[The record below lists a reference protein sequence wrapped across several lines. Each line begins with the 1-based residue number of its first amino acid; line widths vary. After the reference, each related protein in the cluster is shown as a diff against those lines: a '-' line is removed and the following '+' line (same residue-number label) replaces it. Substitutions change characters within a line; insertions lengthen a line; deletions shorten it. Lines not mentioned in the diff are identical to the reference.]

1 MIKFSSKQILV
12 LHICALI
19 VVCSMFIAFRINDRS
34 SDVVNASNIREY
46 KVYTLYSNA
55 TSIAK
60 HGIDFKVYS
69 VEVDN
74 TTVKYLGDDFMIT
87 AANSQMIVEWADDTV
102 EVYNNASLLKRGR

>member
-1 MIKFSSKQILV
+1 MIKFLSKRILV
-12 LHICALI
+12 LHTCALI
-19 VVCSMFIAFRINDRS
+19 VACSIFMACRIKDKP
-34 SDVVNASNIREY
+34 SDVVNASNVREY

-87 AANSQMIVEWADDTV
+87 AANSQVMVEWSDDTV
-102 EVYNNASLLKRGR
+102 EVYNDASLLKRGR